1 MTENARALAALLAV
15 LGAGKFWVKI
25 SGADR
30 NAAAAPVY
38 ADALPVAKELIAAL
52 HLRPVGEA
60 DAVPWK
66 CNPG

>member
-1 MTENARALAALLAV
+1 MTENARSLAALLAV
-15 LGAGKFWVKI
+15 LGEGELWVKI

-30 NAAAAPVY
+30 NAVAAPVY
-38 ADALPVAKELIAAL
+38 ADALPVAQELITPP

>member
-1 MTENARALAALLAV
+1 MTENARSLAALLAV
-15 LGAGKFWVKI
+15 LGEEKFWVKI

-38 ADALPVAKELIAAL
+38 ADALPVAQELIAAP

-60 DAVPWK
+60 DSLPWK